1 MSFQVTIEGADLVS
15 LRIGSLISSL
25 PGAQKKLVSAVAAE
39 VETQTRRR
47 IENEKT
53 GPDGSKWPDWSP
65 ATSKLYAKLGK
76 AGHMLHRD
84 GHLLDS
90 IRAKAISDD
99 KAEVSASAS
108 MKYAAI
114 HQIGGLAGR
123 GHNVRIPARPYFG
136 ISSENAADIEAV
148 VGRLA
153 AKILGEAGL

>member
-25 PGAQKKLVSAVAAE
+25 PGARRKLVSAVAAE

-76 AGHMLHRD
+76 HNHLLHRD
-84 GHLLDS
+84 GNLLDS
-90 IRAKAISDD
+90 IRARAISDD
-99 KAEVSASAS
+99 QAEVSANRV
-108 MKYAAI
+108 YAAI
-114 HQIGGLAGR
+114 HQVGGLAGR
-123 GHNVRIPARPYFG
+123 GHKVRIPARPYFG
-136 ISSENAADIEAV
+136 ISAENAADIDVV
-148 VGRLA
+148 VGGLVNR
-153 AKILGEAGL
+153 IIGEAGL

>member
-25 PGAQKKLVSAVAAE
+25 PGAQRKLVSAVAAE

-65 ATSKLYAKLGK
+65 ATVKLYAKLGK
-76 AGHMLHRD
+76 AGHMLHQE
-84 GHLLDS
+84 GKLLDS
-90 IRAKAISDD
+90 IRAKAISDEQ
-99 KAEVSASAS
+99 AEVSANRV
-108 MKYAAI
+108 YAAI
-114 HQIGGLAGR
+114 QQVGGLAGR
-123 GHNVRIPARPYFG
+123 GHKVRIPARPYLG
-136 ISSENAADIEAV
+136 ISAENAADIDAV
-148 VGRLA
+148 VSGLA